1 LQIAYQTRAIYS
13 SAGVINPM
21 SESTTRYIYALL
33 CGLGMVAIG
42 IGAVLEIAR
51 FRRNARQASGSTVAD
66 VDTSGNPVVVPGG
79 NIISLRQ
86 FRFRLV
92 SAVIWMIVLGTLSY
106 AITALWPERTSPL
119 AREQVRHFLT
129 VVGAALSLLL
139 VAVAL
144 FIYDVIQLSRE
155 RRAQTAR
162 FYHGLAEMARHE
174 AAQLQERKRLQESSV
189 QSMEA
194 SPVDAAGTPPPDLG
208 SSSAEK
214 PAPTTDNTTP

>member
-1 LQIAYQTRAIYS
+1 
-13 SAGVINPM
+13 M

-92 SAVIWMIVLGTLSY
+92 SAVIWMIMLGTLSY

-155 RRAQTAR
+155 RRAQTTR
-162 FYHGLAEMARHE
+162 FYSGLAEMARNE
-174 AAQLQERKRLQESSV
+174 AAQLKERKKL
-189 QSMEA
+189 EA
-194 SPVDAAGTPPPDLG
+194 ALGENREISAADASGAVMPNLETDIGEG
-208 SSSAEK
+208 F
-214 PAPTTDNTTP
+214 APKTDNNTR